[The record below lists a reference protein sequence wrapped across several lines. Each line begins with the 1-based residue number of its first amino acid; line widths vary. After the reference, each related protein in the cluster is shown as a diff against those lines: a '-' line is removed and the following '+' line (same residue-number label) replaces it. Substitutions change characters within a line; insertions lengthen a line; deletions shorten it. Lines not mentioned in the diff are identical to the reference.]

1 MDSGTGIPGPAP
13 TISVVI
19 RRLQFMD
26 ILAGMLLRL
35 AGCSGKLMLLDWV
48 CLLLD
53 HRFVSS
59 DG

>member
-1 MDSGTGIPGPAP
+1 
-13 TISVVI
+13 
-19 RRLQFMD
+19 MD